1 MSGRSSRDKGKRGEL
16 EACEYLAMTLGGRW
30 TRTGSAQRRQDAKL
44 ADVTC
49 DDWPDLHV
57 EVKRGKRNLNLWAAL
72 EQAKRDSAGT
82 GRTPVVLAR
91 RDREQWVLFAEA
103 DDLMRLQRR
112 RRDAMMQRALMEVRM
127 GRASEAAADPHG
139 EEEDHEEDDRQ
150 PCGMCGMRYAS
161 PPHTVCS
168 GCG

>member
-103 DDLMRLQRR
+103 DDLARLWARPSKPICNNCKER
-112 RRDAMMQRALMEVRM
+112 VNALYKR
-127 GRASEAAADPHG
+127 G
-139 EEEDHEEDDRQ
+139 
-150 PCGMCGMRYAS
+150 GM
-161 PPHTVCS
+161 S
-168 GCG
+168 GPSYWPEPYV

>member
-103 DDLMRLQRR
+103 DDLMRLWKRRMVHVMLATEAVQRG
-112 RRDAMMQRALMEVRM
+112 DFVAVA
-127 GRASEAAADPHG
+127 PHPTPAG
-139 EEEDHEEDDRQ
+139 GLLRLRPRE
-150 PCGMCGMRYAS
+150 
-161 PPHTVCS
+161 
-168 GCG
+168 